1 MDKLITASAELD
13 AVMRDYYE
21 RRAGEYDEWYLR
33 LGSFADRPEAEQWR
47 AELEILR
54 ERVSAFANGKLLE
67 IAPGTGWWTR
77 HLAPGAQ
84 VTVVDYAPAMLAQVA
99 ARLRDVGLE
108 ARRIRGDAY
117 ALPLGRARFDSCF
130 MGFFLSHVPFARL
143 HEFFGGVRRVM
154 KPGGLV
160 MVVDSAALGESNRS
174 EPGQEQI
181 RERILND
188 GSRHRV
194 LKIDHSPETIG
205 ATLAPLG
212 QVLEAWVTGKF
223 FVGAVVRVA
232 STR

>member
-1 MDKLITASAELD
+1 
-13 AVMRDYYE
+13 
-21 RRAGEYDEWYLR
+21 
-33 LGSFADRPEAEQWR
+33 
-47 AELEILR
+47 
-54 ERVSAFANGKLLE
+54 
-67 IAPGTGWWTR
+67 
-77 HLAPGAQ
+77 
-84 VTVVDYAPAMLAQVA
+84 
-99 ARLRDVGLE
+99 
-108 ARRIRGDAY
+108 
-117 ALPLGRARFDSCF
+117 

-143 HEFFGGVRRVM
+143 HEFFGEVRRVM

-160 MVVDSAALGESNRS
+160 MVVDSAALNRS